1 MSFRAAAGRHDMT
14 VPDLEPAA
22 RRLATLLD
30 GTPDGALGHPTP
42 CADTPVAGLL
52 DHLMGLSEGLRAA
65 AAKEPDAGPPVAA
78 AAHLDPDWRTI
89 LPKRLDALV
98 AAWCEP
104 AAAEGVTSAGGV
116 EMPAAEIAV
125 VTLDELVLHG
135 WDLARA
141 TGQPYAPDPADVSA
155 ILGFVESFGSAEGT
169 PGLFG
174 PAVPVPDD
182 APAFDR
188 ALGLSGRDPA
198 WRAPTAGGA

>member
-1 MSFRAAAGRHDMT
+1 MSSGDGDGQHHMT

-22 RRLATLLD
+22 RRIAALLD
-30 GTPDGALGHPTP
+30 GVPDSALDAPTP
-42 CADTPVAGLL
+42 CAESSVATLL
-52 DHLMGLSEGLRAA
+52 DHLMGLSEGLAA
-65 AAKEPDAGPPVAA
+65 SARKEPTGAPQASAD
-78 AAHLDPDWRTI
+78 HLDPDWRAI
-89 LPKRLDALV
+89 LPGRLDALV
-98 AAWCEP
+98 AAWREP
-104 AAAEGVTSAGGV
+104 GAGEGMTSAGGLTL
-116 EMPAAEIAV
+116 PAADVAA

-141 TGQPYAPDPADVSA
+141 TGQPYDPDPRDVA
-155 ILGFVESFGSAEGT
+155 AVLPFLEAFGSEQGV

-198 WRAPTAGGA
+198 WRAPAPTGG